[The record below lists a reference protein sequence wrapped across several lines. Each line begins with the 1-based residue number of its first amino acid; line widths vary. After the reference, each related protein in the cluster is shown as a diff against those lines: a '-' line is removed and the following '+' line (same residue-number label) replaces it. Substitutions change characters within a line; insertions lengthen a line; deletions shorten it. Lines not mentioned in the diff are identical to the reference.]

1 LTTWVQP
8 RGLGNA
14 PGTTDPSK
22 PLVSVI
28 TVCRNAAAT
37 IETCLASVASQTWPA
52 LDHVVIDGASTDATQ
67 AILDRHRGA
76 IATLVSEPDG
86 GIYDAMNKGLALAKG
101 DFVIFLNA
109 DDRFAGP
116 AALADAM
123 AEIAGAPEFD
133 IYYGGLEIRHGEHTL
148 RHTPSPPEQAL
159 EEMVVGCLPHQSTL
173 ARRAV
178 FGRTGPFDLR
188 WRRHADYDW
197 WLRVLGD
204 PAIRLRR
211 IDTVVASYAL
221 GGASSDL
228 AKGQPEVFEI
238 QNSAA
243 VYRTPEWDRRRIA
256 IYQQALLAQRIAEA
270 EARGDRPPW
279 GQPRLMGRVLSWL
292 LRSLPPPAVQAL
304 RKAKRRL
311 VG

>member
-1 LTTWVQP
+1 M
-8 RGLGNA
+8 
-14 PGTTDPSK
+14 DPNLADS
-22 PLVSVI
+22 PVVSVI
-28 TVCRNAAAT
+28 TVCFNAAAT
-37 IETCLASVASQTWPA
+37 IEACLASVASQSWPA
-52 LDHVVIDGASTDATQ
+52 IDHVVIDGASTDGTRE
-67 AILDRHRGA
+67 ILEHHRGA
-76 IATLVSEPDG
+76 LATLVTEPDG
-86 GIYDAMNKGLALAKG
+86 GIYDAMNKGLARATG

-116 AALADAM
+116 DALAEAM
-123 AEIAGAPEFD
+123 AEIAAAPGFD

-148 RHTPSPPEQAL
+148 RLAPPPPEGAL
-159 EEMVVGCLPHQSTL
+159 EEMVLGCLPHQSTL

-178 FGRTGPFDLR
+178 FDRTGPFDLR

-243 VYRTPEWDRRRIA
+243 VFRSPEWDRRRIA
-256 IYQQALLAQRIAEA
+256 IYQQALLAHRIAEA

-279 GQPRLMGRVLSWL
+279 TQPHVVGQVRSWL
-292 LRSLPPPAVQAL
+292 VRSLPTPAVQAL